1 MEPDR
6 YATVLVALMRD
17 QRDFAIARDQH
28 WYRIPL
34 KHAPKRGVNAPI
46 IAFYQTS
53 AFGDKKWSVNYYAHT
68 VAWEVAPRIEI
79 LADEPDHPHAHD
91 LYYKVHLKELR
102 LLPHAIVSHQWRRI
116 TFVVTHWGRLESA
129 YEINELLHG
138 SIWEER
144 LWRAL
149 RRIGRLAE
157 EEELDD
163 W

>member
-6 YATVLVALMRD
+6 YATVLVAVMRD
-17 QRDFAIARDQH
+17 QRDLAIARDQH

-34 KHAPKRGVNAPI
+34 KNAPKRGVNAPI
-46 IAFYQTS
+46 IAFYQTR
-53 AFGDKKWSVNYYAHT
+53 AFDEQKWSINYYAHT
-68 VAWEVAPRIEI
+68 VAWEVAPRVE
-79 LADEPDHPHAHD
+79 LLPDEPDHPRAHD

-102 LLPHAIVSHQWRRI
+102 PLPHAIVSHQWRRI
-116 TFVVTHWGRLESA
+116 TFIVTHWGRLDGA

-149 RRIGRLAE
+149 RRMGRLSE
-157 EEELDD
+157 EEEQDD